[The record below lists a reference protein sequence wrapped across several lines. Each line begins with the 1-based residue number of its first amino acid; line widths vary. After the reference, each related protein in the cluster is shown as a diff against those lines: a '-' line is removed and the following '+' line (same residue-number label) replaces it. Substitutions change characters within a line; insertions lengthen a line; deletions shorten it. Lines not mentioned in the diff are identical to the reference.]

1 MLVDCRCT
9 DSKRLSSLSIS
20 HGLIIVKSE
29 HTPVLLCETV
39 IYHSLQLVH
48 QFVVLPQ
55 VLS

>member
-9 DSKRLSSLSIS
+9 DSERLSSLSIS

-29 HTPVLLCETV
+29 HTPVLLCEV
-39 IYHSLQLVH
+39 VVYHPLQLCH
-48 QFVVLPQ
+48 QFLVLAQ

>member
-1 MLVDCRCT
+1 MLVDGRRADTECLG
-9 DSKRLSSLSIS
+9 RLGIG
-20 HGLIIVKSE
+20 HGLVIVKGQDA
-29 HTPVLLCETV
+29 PVLLCETV